1 LCYVFFFVA
10 GMAFN
15 RWRDGVTDME
25 PVCVCV
31 RDMDYGYV
39 GEGDGGFQQ
48 HCILP
53 TYVMVYFMGSLG
65 DDG

>member
-1 LCYVFFFVA
+1 
-10 GMAFN
+10 
-15 RWRDGVTDME
+15 ME
-25 PVCVCV
+25 PVCVCI

-53 TYVMVYFMGSLG
+53 TYVMVYFMDSLG
-65 DDG
+65 GDG